1 MSTRAKQKRRIL
13 EFLIKNKEIT
23 TMDSFV
29 LFGDTR
35 LSDKIYRLK
44 KDGYLFDEE
53 WVRTTNKY
61 GEKVKF
67 KKYIYKGEKE
77 NV

>member
-1 MSTRAKQKRRIL
+1 MKTKGKIRIL
-13 EFLIKNKEIT
+13 EYLQKNGSIT
-23 TMDSFV
+23 TWEAIQ

-44 KDGYLFDEE
+44 KEGYLIEYNWE
-53 WVRTTNKY
+53 STKNRY
-61 GEKVKF
+61 GEPVKF